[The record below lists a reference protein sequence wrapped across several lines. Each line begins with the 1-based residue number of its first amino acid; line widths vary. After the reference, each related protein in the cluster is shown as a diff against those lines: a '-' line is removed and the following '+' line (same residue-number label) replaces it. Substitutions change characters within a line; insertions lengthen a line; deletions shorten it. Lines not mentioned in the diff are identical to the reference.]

1 MPMICTICSHPQRT
15 KIDSALLNLIPL
27 RHTAAQYAT
36 STASLRRHKANCLPA
51 HLLKAKELS
60 DELSDC
66 QSASALVTELR
77 ELARKTGQILTRAMS
92 EKNGDLA
99 LKAIARLERQ
109 LELKAR
115 LLGELEER
123 GASVQRIEVVYVD
136 KQLVLQAPGQLAATP
151 ARAQLPAPAGRS
163 G

>member
-1 MPMICTICSHPQRT
+1 MICSICSHPQRT
-15 KIDSALLNLIPL
+15 KIDSALLNLVPL
-27 RHTAAQYAT
+27 RHTAAEFAT

-60 DELSDC
+60 DELFDG
-66 QSASALVTELR
+66 QSASALVKELR
-77 ELARKTGQILTRAMS
+77 ELARKTGLILTRAIS

-123 GASVQRIEVVYVD
+123 GATAQRIEVHYID
-136 KQLVLQAPGQLAATP
+136 KAVILPGASGQLAATP
-151 ARAQLPAPAGRS
+151 ARARLPAPE
-163 G
+163 

>member
-1 MPMICTICSHPQRT
+1 MPMTCTICSHPERT
-15 KIDSALLNLIPL
+15 KIDSALVNLVPL
-27 RHTAAQYAT
+27 RHIASQYAT

-60 DELSDC
+60 DELSDG

-77 ELARKTGQILTRAMS
+77 ELAGKTSAILTRAMS

-123 GASVQRIEVVYVD
+123 GSTTSQRIEVV
-136 KQLVLQAPGQLAATP
+136 
-151 ARAQLPAPAGRS
+151 
-163 G
+163 

>member
-1 MPMICTICSHPQRT
+1 M
-15 KIDSALLNLIPL
+15 PL
-27 RHTAAQYAT
+27 RHIASQYTT

-60 DELSDC
+60 DELSAG
-66 QSASALVTELR
+66 QSASALVKELR
-77 ELARKTGQILTRAMS
+77 ELAKKTSAILSRAMS

-136 KQLVLQAPGQLAATP
+136 KQLVLQAAPGQLAAP
-151 ARAQLPAPAGRS
+151 AEPIPLVRS
-163 G
+163 GSLSNGH